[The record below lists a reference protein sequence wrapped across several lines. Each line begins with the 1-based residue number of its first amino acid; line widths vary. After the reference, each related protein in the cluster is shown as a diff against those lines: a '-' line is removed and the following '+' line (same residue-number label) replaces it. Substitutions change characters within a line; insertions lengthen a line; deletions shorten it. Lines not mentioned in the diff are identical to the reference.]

1 MPSAGSTNAPPSQPT
16 VFIDRNSGGRAF
28 KAILEG
34 AGLTV
39 VLHDDQF
46 PPKTP
51 DEAWIQE
58 VGQRGWLA
66 VTGDNAITCSPIAL
80 HHIRHSRLHL
90 FILLGLNGAT
100 ADGKAQCIISASSQM
115 QRLAATHGPPA
126 VWRIGRDGV
135 ARRVEF
141 GQILARKRRG

>member
-1 MPSAGSTNAPPSQPT
+1 MPSAGSTNEPPSQPT

-28 KAILEG
+28 KALLER

-39 VLHDDQF
+39 VLHDEQF
-46 PPKTP
+46 APKTT

-66 VTGDNAITCSPIAL
+66 VTGDNAITRSAIAL

-90 FILLGLNGAT
+90 FILHGLNGAT
-100 ADGKAQCIISASSQM
+100 ADGKAQCIINASAQM
-115 QRLAATHGPPA
+115 QRLADAHVPPA
-126 VWRIGRDGV
+126 IWRIGSDEV
-135 ARRVEF
+135 ARRF
-141 GQILARKRRG
+141 DFRPILARKRRG